1 MTESKIK
8 SQVRNEEGSPREH
21 GEGERVPFVGL
32 GPEPEEW
39 HLASSGSVNLGKM
52 HNVRAASFIGGKMKN
67 SPGDSTFHTA
77 LRNCKRGRGNSQN
90 ISDFGEGGVHS
101 TKHIFFQKV
110 STNLVK
116 PSLVTRNSVT
126 MMDFSAFL
134 DMRRYKNWAHKI
146 SSWDIYLKTCPTSF
160 PWAQSASFLVPT
172 LNSFRECWKSAVA
185 AASDLILIEV
195 DDKCQCVVD
204 RSIRDF
210 LLWGQERGSWV
221 WPGAR
226 KPASPGEG
234 WGRCWDW
241 TVAGKSITSEHWE
254 PQTMVTQGVVF
265 MCTLGFVA
273 DTQGEINRTFHLG
286 LSG

>member
-21 GEGERVPFVGL
+21 GESERVPFVGL

-77 LRNCKRGRGNSQN
+77 LRNCKRGRGNSRN

-110 STNLVK
+110 STSLVK

-146 SSWDIYLKTCPTSF
+146 SS
-160 PWAQSASFLVPT
+160 
-172 LNSFRECWKSAVA
+172 
-185 AASDLILIEV
+185 
-195 DDKCQCVVD
+195 
-204 RSIRDF
+204 
-210 LLWGQERGSWV
+210 
-221 WPGAR
+221 
-226 KPASPGEG
+226 
-234 WGRCWDW
+234 
-241 TVAGKSITSEHWE
+241 
-254 PQTMVTQGVVF
+254 
-265 MCTLGFVA
+265 
-273 DTQGEINRTFHLG
+273 
-286 LSG
+286 